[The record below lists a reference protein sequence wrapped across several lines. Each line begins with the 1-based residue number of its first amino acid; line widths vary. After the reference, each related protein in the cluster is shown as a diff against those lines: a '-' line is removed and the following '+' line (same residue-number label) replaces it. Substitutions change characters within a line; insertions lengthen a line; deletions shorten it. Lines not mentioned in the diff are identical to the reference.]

1 MERNSGVRASE
12 HLKLPDRFGE
22 VIVFEFELVCTTR
35 LKIYDDEQ
43 QARMLEMLGMGS
55 LGAGLSTEPP
65 VNRGGAAV
73 IEAGWQV

>member
-12 HLKLPDRFGE
+12 LLKLQDRFDE
-22 VIVFEFELVCTTR
+22 VILFEFELACTSR

-43 QARMLEMLGMGS
+43 QARMFEMLGMGS
-55 LGAGLSTEPP
+55 LGAGLSTEPA